1 MFDCTTC
8 VDYYIKMLDAKK
20 HSSYEYIHKREVT
33 LPDFSFLTHYK
44 RKLVVM
50 YSGTKT

>member
-1 MFDCTTC
+1 MFAFTTC
-8 VDYYIKMLDAKK
+8 VDYYIKLLDAKK
-20 HSSYEYIHKREVT
+20 HSSHEYIYKREVT